1 MSGFARSRVAR
12 EITFMKTLIIANWK
26 LNPTNKKEALELFK
40 LVKNGAGQADNA
52 TVVICPPFVYL
63 PLLSGMTLGAQN
75 VAFEDKGAF
84 TGEVSP
90 VMLKDLGIEYVLIGH
105 SERRKY
111 FAETNEMVNQKIKAS
126 LRAGLSVVLC
136 IGENEG
142 ENALEVLAL
151 QLAEGLQTITKEEME
166 HVAIA
171 YEPVWAI
178 GTGKNCGIEQTAG
191 VAVQIR
197 AMIEK
202 LYDKETA
209 EKTAVLYGGSVKSE
223 NSGEYLEKGG
233 VNGLLVGGAS
243 LKADEFIKIIA
254 SAK

>member
-1 MSGFARSRVAR
+1 MNPQTYQEAEDLIKNISAGVKESSDV
-12 EITFMKTLIIANWK
+12 EII
-26 LNPTNKKEALELFK
+26 
-40 LVKNGAGQADNA
+40 
-52 TVVICPPFVYL
+52 ICPPFTWL
-63 PLLSGMTLGAQN
+63 TDFSHKNESPILFGAQN
-75 VAFEDKGAF
+75 VFYKESGAF
-84 TGEVSP
+84 TGEISP
-90 VMLKDLGIEYVLIGH
+90 LMLKNSKVDYVIVGH

-111 FAETNEMVNQKIKAS
+111 FGETNEVINQKIKAG
-126 LRAGLSVVLC
+126 LQAGLKVVFC
-136 IGENEG
+136 IGENDG

-151 QLAEGLQTITKEEME
+151 QLAEGLEGITKEEME
-166 HVAIA
+166 NIAIA

-178 GTGKNCGIEQTAG
+178 GTGKNCGITETAG
-191 VAVQIR
+191 VVLQIR

-209 EKTAVLYGGSVKSE
+209 EKIAVLYGGSVKSE

>member
-1 MSGFARSRVAR
+1 
-12 EITFMKTLIIANWK
+12 MKTLIIANWK
-26 LNPTNKKEALELFK
+26 LNPTTQKEALELFESI
-40 LVKNGAGQADNA
+40 KNGSGQVDNE
-52 TVVICPPFVYL
+52 TVVICPPFVYVSSFKNQDSSL
-63 PLLSGMTLGAQN
+63 ILGAQN
-75 VAFEDKGAF
+75 ISSQKNGAF
-84 TGEVSP
+84 TGEISP
-90 VMLKDLGIEYVLIGH
+90 WMLKDLGVEYTLVGH

-111 FAETNEMVNQKIKAS
+111 FGETNEVINQKIKAG
-126 LRAGLSVVLC
+126 LQAGLKVVFC
-136 IGENEG
+136 IGENDG

-151 QLAEGLQTITKEEME
+151 QLAEGLQGITKGEME
-166 HVAIA
+166 NIAIA

-178 GTGKNCGIEQTAG
+178 GTGKNCGIAQTAG
-191 VAVQIR
+191 VVLQIR

-202 LYDKETA
+202 IYDKEIA

-223 NSGEYLEKGG
+223 NSREYLEQGG